1 MLTFANLRISFVS
14 SSTVPA
20 SPHDGGCAASCPHH
34 RGLTDLRGRAVQG
47 EAAVRNTG
55 TGPNLATAG
64 DICRD
69 LPDTSQHS
77 TLNMRASLLVR
88 PTPGLGFAFLGLSLC
103 FGIKSLMLF
112 KLVALKY
119 YLKGKKGGYI
129 FSRLKENIH
138 SCSRQR
144 TVPRAEDK
152 IKSSG
157 NRRIQTDLAA

>member
-1 MLTFANLRISFVS
+1 MDHLQHYSLWSHSHCPRLTTRWRLCCLVS
-14 SSTVPA
+14 APPRTDW
-20 SPHDGGCAASCPHH
+20 SPRPGRARGGRRAKHGHGAQPRHH
-34 RGLTDLRGRAVQG
+34 RGH
-47 EAAVRNTG
+47 
-55 TGPNLATAG
+55 
-64 DICRD
+64 
-69 LPDTSQHS
+69 LPRSARHQP
-77 TLNMRASLLVR
+77 TLNTQHEGFITC
-88 PTPGLGFAFLGLSLC
+88 PTPGLVFAFLGLSLC

>member
-1 MLTFANLRISFVS
+1 M
-14 SSTVPA
+14 
-20 SPHDGGCAASCPHH
+20 
-34 RGLTDLRGRAVQG
+34 
-47 EAAVRNTG
+47 
-55 TGPNLATAG
+55 
-64 DICRD
+64 
-69 LPDTSQHS
+69 
-77 TLNMRASLLVR
+77 
-88 PTPGLGFAFLGLSLC
+88 
-103 FGIKSLMLF
+103 MLF

-119 YLKGKKGGYI
+119 YLKAKKGGYI